1 MDAAYRLG
9 NICYLPIGGFVDRP
23 QLLESLAKL
32 AVPDEI
38 ARCVP
43 AMPIDAS
50 GLFLYGSRAR
60 GDAVSGSDLDLL
72 AIVDQPRPST
82 YSGQVSVSYYTI
94 AHVESGRG
102 TLFGAHLKRDAKVL
116 WDPTGEL
123 GAVLSRMGEV
133 DTRRLFSR
141 ARNMSKILGSLE
153 MDLPKYLTG
162 LLREARYLLRSCLYA
177 CAIAEGSPCFSV
189 REIAKRNADPQL
201 ASLLASRQQTTE
213 PSVDDLSECISR
225 LEAILG
231 PLPTNPHGSL
241 EALVV
246 NEWQNGG
253 DLLSMGFMAL
263 GATGGD
269 SDYAE
274 VEKILL

>member
-1 MDAAYRLG
+1 M
-9 NICYLPIGGFVDRP
+9 DRP
-23 QLLESLAKL
+23 QLLESLARL
-32 AVPDEI
+32 AVPHEL

-43 AMPIDAS
+43 AMPIDSS
-50 GLFLYGSRAR
+50 GLLLYGSWAR
-60 GDAVSGSDLDLL
+60 GDAVAGSDLDLL
-72 AIVDQPRPST
+72 VIVDKPRPST
-82 YSGQVSVSYYTI
+82 YSRDVSVSYYTI
-94 AHVESGRG
+94 AQVESGRG

-116 WDPTGEL
+116 WDSTGEL

-133 DTRRLFSR
+133 DTKRLFSR
-141 ARNMSKILGSLE
+141 ARNMSKVLGSLE

-189 REIAKRNADPQL
+189 REIAIRNADPQL
-201 ASLLASRQQTTE
+201 APLLASRQTTE

-231 PLPTNPHGSL
+231 SLSANPHGSL
-241 EALVV
+241 EALIV
-246 NEWQNGG
+246 NEWENGG

-263 GATGGD
+263 GTTGADG
-269 SDYAE
+269 DYAE
-274 VEKILL
+274 VDKILL